1 MGLEHKDMPAV
12 DLARRASNAAC
23 RFFKRGLLQRIRS
36 ESRNA
41 GEPRQ
46 HQWCGRDSAQCR
58 AGGRRRELRH
68 QRRDGA
74 E

>member
-1 MGLEHKDMPAV
+1 M
-12 DLARRASNAAC
+12 RASNAAC
-23 RFFKRGLLQRIRS
+23 RFFKRGPLQRICS

-58 AGGRRRELRH
+58 AGGRRR
-68 QRRDGA
+68 DYGINGA
-74 E
+74 TVQNKH